1 MRNHKKTRANAG
13 ETLVEVMASVVIF
26 LMMVGIL
33 QGAIL
38 YSRAALVK
46 SRQMRAD
53 NETICEALR
62 TEEKKSNGSSSLRFQ
77 AVSADGKTLGN
88 QVFQVNADKAKK
100 EITYTGADG
109 TEKTT
114 TFYYYQP
121 RKTTGSTEPEERA
134 EPTENAGAGGGGS

>member
-13 ETLVEVMASVVIF
+13 ETLVEVMVSVVIF

-121 RKTTGSTEPEERA
+121 PKTTGSTESE

>member
-1 MRNHKKTRANAG
+1 MKDVKKTRANAG

-62 TEEKKSNGSSSLRFQ
+62 TKEKESNGSSSLRFQ

-109 TEKTT
+109 TKKTT
-114 TFYYYQP
+114 IFYYYQP
-121 RKTTGSTEPEERA
+121 PKPTGSTEQEEQT
-134 EPTENAGAGGGGS
+134 EPTETAGAGGGGS